1 MLQFHL
7 WQEEEAAER
16 AAEEKKGQISFKFPF
31 DQHILAA
38 KGYLKELHK
47 PPNSILQMPY
57 LQIQPGV
64 VIFMFYQ
71 LRWWLSDEKGKLN
84 PIIMNISC

>member
-1 MLQFHL
+1 MPQFHL
-7 WQEEEAAER
+7 WQEEEAAKR
-16 AAEEKKGQISFKFPF
+16 TAEEKKGQMSFKFPF

-38 KGYLKELHK
+38 KDYQHK

-64 VIFMFYQ
+64 VISVFYQ
-71 LRWWLSDEKGKLN
+71 LSWWLSDEKSKLN
-84 PIIMNISC
+84 PIIMNISY